1 MRQNID
7 IEKWDSNQT
16 AVESKHSKML
26 CYSYA
31 RFSFITNLFFE
42 RKALPK
48 ELCVFYF
55 STNLFLGRKALPKEP
70 CFLST
75 GSFFRKKVL

>member
-16 AVESKHSKML
+16 AVESKHAKML

-31 RFSFITNLFFE
+31 RFSFIINLSLKLL
-42 RKALPK
+42 R
-48 ELCVFYF
+48 
-55 STNLFLGRKALPKEP
+55 
-70 CFLST
+70 
-75 GSFFRKKVL
+75 KVLSKMLRRKETLTKETKFFLLAQVFFFL